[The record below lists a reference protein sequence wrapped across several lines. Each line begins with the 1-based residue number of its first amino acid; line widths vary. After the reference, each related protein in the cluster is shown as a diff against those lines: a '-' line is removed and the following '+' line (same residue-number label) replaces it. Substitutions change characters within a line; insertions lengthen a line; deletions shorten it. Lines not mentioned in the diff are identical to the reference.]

1 MDFFN
6 SLPERSKEE
15 IVQPCC
21 LSRAGGS
28 VNARERARV
37 AGGAGESGGSGCNL
51 GLWWHLAPLP
61 HRPCKLKPMS
71 LYQLLWVKIFKA
83 QRPSFGLRLLQR

>member
-61 HRPCKLKPMS
+61 HRPCNLSPCPYTSYCGLKFLKL
-71 LYQLLWVKIFKA
+71 
-83 QRPSFGLRLLQR
+83 RGLALV